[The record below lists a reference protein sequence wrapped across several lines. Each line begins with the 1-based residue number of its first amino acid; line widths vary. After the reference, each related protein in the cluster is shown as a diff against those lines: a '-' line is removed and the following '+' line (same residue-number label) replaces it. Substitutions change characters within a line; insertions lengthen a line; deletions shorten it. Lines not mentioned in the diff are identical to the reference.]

1 MMSLLSIS
9 EFNFSQIVIAVLF
22 VSISQKDSN
31 FLQ

>member
-9 EFNFSQIVIAVLF
+9 EFNFSQFVIAVLF